1 MHFCVLKQSDIAQR
15 NGAQGFRDA
24 FLKKLQFHYVTVDD
38 LPMPDSFFDWPL
50 KG

>member
-1 MHFCVLKQSDIAQR
+1 MER
-15 NGAQGFRDA
+15 RD
-24 FLKKLQFHYVTVDD
+24 LKKIAISLVTVDD